1 MKTNQLGIRAGRL
14 VLAALMLHGVT
25 VGAAPV
31 EFAGRGV
38 FHFTSA
44 SGCPPGGLNTT
55 HTECNRI
62 AIDLP
67 DTRVGV
73 NAENRT
79 IIFSTGDK
87 QEKETLVGDVLIHGS
102 GVSEEGQRVPLSL
115 HVLLRRAG
123 KKWDV
128 DSYIHAPVRGNFSSV
143 SIDPYQIA
151 VWEGAQIRV
160 LLTPERAR
168 KMFAD
173 PSLRKRLARALVS
186 VRPTGVDNLAS
197 DDITVALG
205 LGRFSISVLRAGFTS
220 SDPASA
226 GDLVRTFD
234 NGNWAIELEA
244 LSDRIPGWVVQ
255 RELFLFGL
263 DTHPALQ
270 TVRELGFKDHDKLT
284 FGTRD
289 GKGYLRLN
297 GQEAPFDGAGASGH
311 AFMQE
316 SFMGMILAWQRTRAG
331 QAATASSA
339 ATKPPRS

>member
-1 MKTNQLGIRAGRL
+1 MKTNQLGILASRL
-14 VLAALMLHGVT
+14 ALAALMLHGVT

-44 SGCPPGGLNTT
+44 SGCPPGGLDTT

-62 AIDLP
+62 AIDRP

-73 NAENRT
+73 NAENHT
-79 IIFSTGDK
+79 IVFSTGAT
-87 QEKETLVGDVLIHGS
+87 QEKEAVVGDVLIHGS

-143 SIDPYQIA
+143 SIDPYQIVA
-151 VWEGAQIRV
+151 REGAQTRV
-160 LLTPERAR
+160 LLTPERAH

-173 PSLRKRLARALVS
+173 PSLRKRLARAFVS
-186 VRPTGVDNLAS
+186 VRSTSAVNAANDN
-197 DDITVALG
+197 ITVALG
-205 LGRFSISVLRAGFTS
+205 LGKFSTSVLRAGFTS
-220 SDPASA
+220 SNPASA
-226 GDLVRTFD
+226 GDLARTFN

-244 LSDRIPGWVVQ
+244 LSDRIPRWVVQ

-263 DTHPALQ
+263 DAHPALQ
-270 TVRELGFKDHDKLT
+270 TLREVGFKDHDKLT
-284 FGTRD
+284 FGARD

-297 GQEAPFDGAGASGH
+297 DQEAPFDGAAASGH

-316 SFMGMILAWQRTRAG
+316 SFMGMILAWQRTLAG
-331 QAATASSA
+331 QATAASSA
-339 ATKPPRS
+339 APKPPRS